1 MGEFLVLLQ
10 ICGLL
15 YIRDIWCSSYPLKR
29 KFGIIFMGVLPA
41 LIYISIYIKPLT
53 KSDFSTRVDWIFNER
68 GNFSLEKQ

>member
-15 YIRDIWCSSYPLKR
+15 YIKDVWCSTLTWRQKLS
-29 KFGIIFMGVLPA
+29 IIFMGILPA

-53 KSDFSTRVDWIFNER
+53 KNDFETNVDWIFHER
-68 GNFSLEKQ
+68 SNLPLQDQ